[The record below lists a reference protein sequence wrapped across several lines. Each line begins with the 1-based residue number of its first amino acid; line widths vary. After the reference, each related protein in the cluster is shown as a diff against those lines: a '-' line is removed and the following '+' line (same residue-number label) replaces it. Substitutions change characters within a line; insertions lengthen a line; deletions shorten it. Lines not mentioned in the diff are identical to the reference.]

1 MVWYHVGVFIGR
13 IVTLCCVNGQNLAT
27 TDDMI
32 VESFGLE
39 LVGSRNTKADLHVRQ
54 ILRKFVESDRVVI
67 AWRVYC
73 EPIEVSTERTD
84 GIRLLEKGYTVIK
97 KVRGDI
103 DSHSLVQT
111 CYIIRPEIYGT
122 IADQER
128 KVGAITDFILDSV
141 ARTIS
146 ASHQM
151 IENVLLD
158 QALVP
163 ASAAS

>member
-1 MVWYHVGVFIGR
+1 MSPLAQNVIAATEDMV
-13 IVTLCCVNGQNLAT
+13 
-27 TDDMI
+27 

-39 LVGSRNTKADLHVRQ
+39 LAGSHNNKADLHVRQ
-54 ILRKFVESDRVVI
+54 ILRKFVEQDRVVI
-67 AWRVYC
+67 AWRVVA

-97 KVRGDI
+97 KARSDVDT
-103 DSHSLVQT
+103 HSLVQT

-128 KVGAITDFILDSV
+128 KVGAVTDFLLESV

-146 ASHQM
+146 SSHQM

-158 QALVP
+158 QALRVG
-163 ASAAS
+163 S